1 MLGGGLRVSWGCFGS
16 KSELQNTIQFPR
28 YFRSGD
34 AKGRQGS
41 AADFTF
47 NPFNKSQSAAA
58 TFSVFL
64 ASWKTKCSRFSLFV
78 HQEASFLIVPL
89 LFEGIDYVWEVV
101 NMELEWKPRIGMDF
115 DSMNSAW
122 KFWSDYGGRMGFGVR
137 KDYSNK
143 SKKDGSI
150 SSCRFVCHKEGS
162 REKHKNNYLIVNPR
176 REMRT
181 DCKARIC
188 FSFLNGKFRVK
199 DFVEEHNHELHHVE
213 TTHMIASQR
222 HMSDIQ
228 QQEIELADDSGI
240 QQRASYTLMSKHVGG
255 RVNLGYTRLD
265 QKNYLRTRRQ
275 KSLEYGEAGC
285 LLRYFEDQQSKN
297 PAYFQT
303 YLMDSEEQITNI
315 FWADARM
322 RLDYGYFDDVVSLD
336 TTYCTNN
343 AHRPLALFSGF
354 NHHRGVVLF
363 LAALLYD
370 QIAASFKWLFET
382 FLKVHNKKKPQTI
395 FTDQDQAMAKALQ
408 EVLSDTYHG
417 LCTWHLMQNS
427 IKHLGNLMKHGSHFL
442 RDFKTCMYGY
452 EEETE
457 FETAWREWKV
467 LFYPYDK
474 TISCTCRKFETWG
487 ILCCHALK
495 VFEAYDVKKLP
506 DQYILKRWTKEA
518 RTGIIYDAKGN
529 EIEDDSK
536 LGRTLQYNSLCHE
549 LVNIASEV
557 AGKDEEVSFIRMVMH
572 EAMKKVMECRLEKR
586 HETNER
592 DDPIPLSRID
602 MPQPTG
608 IKKRAGSK
616 RRTRIKSRVELR
628 HRNGKASK
636 SMSQPII
643 TLSQSEQSTDIG
655 ASSQMQFEN
664 PFSFTKL
671 LMDQSEGPNSLGG
684 PKLGGDKL

>member
-1 MLGGGLRVSWGCFGS
+1 MDQS
-16 KSELQNTIQFPR
+16 KSSPVMVFLLSLLHLMAASDVTKLTNSETLSCTIAFASLAIFASSGSTCFIILITFAMGKNLSFSFHKNSLLVLLPPPPPSSLSESAIVIDRNQ
-28 YFRSGD
+28 RS
-34 AKGRQGS
+34 S
-41 AADFTF
+41 FL
-47 NPFNKSQSAAA
+47 AA
-58 TFSVFL
+58 TM
-64 ASWKTKCSRFSLFV
+64 RR
-78 HQEASFLIVPL
+78 
-89 LFEGIDYVWEVV
+89 EVV

-115 DSMNSAW
+115 DSVDSAW

-150 SSCRFVCHKEGS
+150 TSCRFVCHKEGS
-162 REKHKNNYLIVNPR
+162 REKHKNDYLIVNPR
-176 REMRT
+176 RETRT

-199 DFVEEHNHELHHVE
+199 DFVEEHNHELHPAE

-222 HMSDIQ
+222 HISDIQ

-240 QQRASYTLMSKHVGG
+240 QQRASHTLMKELSSHPTTKESGVRG
-255 RVNLGYTRLD
+255 
-265 QKNYLRTRRQ
+265 
-275 KSLEYGEAGC
+275 AGC

-303 YLMDSEEQITNI
+303 YQMDSEEQITNI

-322 RLDYGYFDDVVSLD
+322 RLDYGYFGDVVSLD

-363 LAALLYD
+363 GAALLYD
-370 QIAASFKWLFET
+370 ETTASFKWLFET
-382 FLKVHNKKKPQTI
+382 FLKVHNKKNLKLFLPIKIKQWPKPY
-395 FTDQDQAMAKALQ
+395 K
-408 EVLSDTYHG
+408 
-417 LCTWHLMQNS
+417 
-427 IKHLGNLMKHGSHFL
+427 
-442 RDFKTCMYGY
+442 
-452 EEETE
+452 
-457 FETAWREWKV
+457 
-467 LFYPYDK
+467 
-474 TISCTCRKFETWG
+474 RKFETWG

-495 VFEAYDVKKLP
+495 VFEAYDVKKLH

-529 EIEDDSK
+529 ESEDDPK

-557 AGKDEEVSFIRMVMH
+557 AGKEEEVSFIPMVMH

-643 TLSQSEQSTDIG
+643 TLSQSEQSTD
-655 ASSQMQFEN
+655 
-664 PFSFTKL
+664 
-671 LMDQSEGPNSLGG
+671 QSEGPISLGG
-684 PKLGGDKL
+684 PELGGDKL